1 MGVPKTRT
9 GELPSVK
16 KPRTFQKHLQLQ
28 VERSTCRRDSHNV
41 VRSSAPRWAAL
52 TPELSQPRA
61 GLRVRVSVQQ
71 SLARC
76 LAQAYPLILEGGRG
90 TQRSP
95 WGMDTGDCLDPGA
108 GSAFRSPSSSL
119 ALGPSPSLTHQ
130 PVGTRTEML
139 LATRPHTPKPQPPLD
154 SALPT

>member
-52 TPELSQPRA
+52 TPELSQPLRWA
-61 GLRVRVSVQQ
+61 QSPGVCAAVTGKVPGSGLP
-71 SLARC
+71 AD
-76 LAQAYPLILEGGRG
+76 PGEGGGAPSAR
-90 TQRSP
+90 
-95 WGMDTGDCLDPGA
+95 PGA
-108 GSAFRSPSSSL
+108 WTL
-119 ALGPSPSLTHQ
+119 A
-130 PVGTRTEML
+130 VV
-139 LATRPHTPKPQPPLD
+139 
-154 SALPT
+154 

>member
-52 TPELSQPRA
+52 TLELSQPHA

-76 LAQAYPLILEGGRG
+76 LAQAYALILER
-90 TQRSP
+90 
-95 WGMDTGDCLDPGA
+95 GA
-108 GSAFRSPSSSL
+108 GHPAL
-119 ALGPSPSLTHQ
+119 ALGHGHWRLSRPWCWQCVQIPLQLTGFGTQPLPHPPACGHQ
-130 PVGTRTEML
+130 
-139 LATRPHTPKPQPPLD
+139 D
-154 SALPT
+154 